1 MKKLDRATPR
11 TQQEAFG
18 TSAKLHDPQHKLTW
32 YELSLMAVGVVGLIT
47 AAVILISEAS

>member
-1 MKKLDRATPR
+1 MDKLDRPTPR

-18 TSAKLHDPQHKLTW
+18 NSAKLHDPNPKLTW

>member
-1 MKKLDRATPR
+1 MKPIDRATPR
-11 TQQEAFG
+11 TQKEAFG
-18 TSAKLHDPQHKLTW
+18 SSAKLHDPQPKLTW